1 MKLKSL
7 CLTALLAM
15 TAGLVA
21 CDNSSSPSA
30 ANDNRDNTNSSKEN
44 QENGSKKENQNA
56 ISNTESASCVVST
69 TSNSVTVV
77 ETMPGIGSYTSTVT
91 DNGSRYM
98 SIVSEYIYVDSD
110 DYSSECSRMQKE
122 ASYWKDGSMSVTCT
136 GGKIIVNEI
145 DEGSLRNH
153 EANFRENC
161 DEFNREMNKN
171 SNFSGNASTNN
182 GSAEFQCNVSHS
194 SNTVKISQSY
204 KGNTFEE
211 VTTWSKDSNGRGVAV
226 AVQNLTFTDA
236 NMAAEECEEAK
247 EDAIYSYEDLFN
259 VECNGKNVVITKSV
273 EYMDMSSYEEYYESW
288 CEDQERRWK
297 NGALDLYI

>member
-1 MKLKSL
+1 MKLKFL
-7 CLTALLAM
+7 CLPVLLAM
-15 TAGLVA
+15 TAGLLA
-21 CDNSSSPSA
+21 CDDSSSPSA
-30 ANDNRDNTNSSKEN
+30 ASGNNNSSKEN

-91 DNGSRYM
+91 DNGSRYV
-98 SIVSEYIYVDSD
+98 SIVSEYWYADSD
-110 DYSSECSRMQKE
+110 DFSSECSIWKEE
-122 ASYWKDGSMSVTCT
+122 ASYWKDGSMSVTCS
-136 GGKIIVNEI
+136 GDKIVVNEI

-161 DEFNREMNKN
+161 DKFNREMNKN
-171 SNFSGNASTNN
+171 STSSGSNTTNS
-182 GSAEFQCNVSHS
+182 GSAEFQCDVSRT

-204 KGNTFEE
+204 KGNVFEE
-211 VTTWSKDSNGRGVAV
+211 VTTWSKDSNGRNVAV

-236 NMAAEECEEAK
+236 NMAAEECEEAR

-273 EYMDMSSYEEYYESW
+273 EYMDMSTYEEYYKSW

>member
-56 ISNTESASCVVST
+56 ISNTESESCVVST

-77 ETMPGIGSYTSTVT
+77 HTLPGVGTYTSTAT
-91 DNGSRYM
+91 DNGSRYK
-98 SIVSEYIYVDSD
+98 SIVSEYWYADVNTA
-110 DYSSECSRMQKE
+110 SSQCTDMKEE
-122 ASYWKDGSMSVTCT
+122 ASHWKDGSMSVTCSSN
-136 GGKIIVNEI
+136 KVHVDEI
-145 DEGSLRNH
+145 DEGSLREY
-153 EANFRENC
+153 EADFREYCERINAVV
-161 DEFNREMNKN
+161 N
-171 SNFSGNASTNN
+171 SNSNSSVSNSTNN
-182 GSAEFQCNVSHS
+182 GGAEFQCNVSHS
-194 SNTVKISQSY
+194 NNTVKISQSY

-211 VTTWSKDSNGRGVAV
+211 VTTWSKNSNGRDVAV

-236 NMAAEECEEAK
+236 DLAAEECEEAR
-247 EDAIYSYEDLFN
+247 EESIYSYEDLFT

-273 EYMDMSSYEEYYESW
+273 EYMDMSSYEEYYKSW
-288 CEDQERRWK
+288 CEDQERRWR